1 MKSSRE
7 LRHSYISPAEF
18 GFYNKYKEI
27 NFSLMSENRIFGS
40 EIDSIKMTLS
50 LPSEKVQKVAKTCEN
65 LLRSH
70 STNLLESTRVVG
82 LLSSTIQAVEPGKI
96 QLNFFNNY
104 KLCV

>member
-1 MKSSRE
+1 
-7 LRHSYISPAEF
+7 
-18 GFYNKYKEI
+18 
-27 NFSLMSENRIFGS
+27 MSENRIFGS

-82 LLSSTIQAVEPGKI
+82 LLSSTIQAVELGKI